1 MVRLDQ
7 EVPDQISPFQLP
19 NYKEVQYL
27 KTNYYHVA
35 AQDVLNNLGV
45 TEDGLQG
52 SEAQKRLQKYGS
64 NELASEKRTSILQKF
79 INQFKDLMI
88 IILLIATVISALIGE
103 LSDAVIIL
111 LVVVLNAAFGVF
123 QESKA
128 ENAIAALQKM
138 ATPYTRVKRD
148 GQIQQIP
155 SNEITV
161 GDIVLLEAGDVVPAD
176 ARIIKAHNLKIE
188 ESALTGE
195 SVPSDKQ
202 STILTEEKPGIGDQ
216 HNMAFLNTNVTYGTA
231 QAVVTAVGMDTQV
244 GKIADMISGVEQT
257 TTPLQKNITHLS
269 KILSILILVIAAI
282 IFLFGTVTGRET
294 PFDMLL
300 TAISLAVAAIPEG
313 LPAIV
318 TITLALGTQSMSK
331 RNALVRKLPAVET
344 LGTTEI
350 IASDK
355 TGTLTQNKMTVEQ
368 IFTDQKLKTI
378 KDYSLPLSSRRA
390 STMILANDAQKS
402 KDGLLGDP
410 TETALIQYFLN
421 KHDDIEKVEREYERI
436 DSIPFDSERK
446 MMSAIVKSEQ
456 GNVYCLTKGAV
467 DVLLKRATKIL
478 DNGKV
483 RALTATD
490 REKIIDTNSHLAHQA
505 LRILAYAYK
514 PVTKIASTATS
525 DVYEKDLIFVGL
537 TGMIDP
543 ERPEVKGAVKEAKQ
557 AGIRP
562 LMITGDHKDTASAIA
577 ERLGIIQEG
586 DTKGVIT
593 GADLDNMSDGQLRKQ
608 IGEYSVYARVSPEHK
623 VRIVNA
629 WQSHGKIVAMTGDGV
644 NDAPALK
651 KADIGVG
658 MGITGTEVSKGAADI
673 VLADDNF
680 ATIITAVEEGR
691 KVFANIQKA
700 VQYLLSANL
709 GEVLTLSL
717 MTFANWGIFFPVQIL
732 WINLVTDTFPAI
744 ALGVEKGEPDAMEH
758 KPRGENSTFL
768 SNGVGSSIIY
778 QGIVESVLTL
788 GVYLL
793 SILFPVH
800 GTSAMIH
807 ADALTMSFI
816 TLGML
821 QLAHAFNCKSVHRSI
836 FAKHTFNNVPFNWA
850 ILGSAFLLG
859 ATIFIPGFNSVFH
872 VTELNVAQWSMILL
886 AVIMMILVVEIVKYI
901 QRKTV
906 YKNL

>member
-1 MVRLDQ
+1 M
-7 EVPDQISPFQLP
+7 
-19 NYKEVQYL
+19 NA
-27 KTNYYHVA
+27 NYYQDPT
-35 AQDVLNNLGV
+35 QDVLKKLDV
-45 TEDGLQG
+45 TQDGLTERQA
-52 SEAQKRLQKYGS
+52 EDRLQKYGK
-64 NELASEKRTSILQKF
+64 NELAGEKRTTILQKF

-88 IILLIATVISALIGE
+88 IILLIATGISLLIGE
-103 LSDAVIIL
+103 ASDALIIF

-128 ENAIAALQKM
+128 ENAIDALQEM
-138 ATPYTRVKRD
+138 TTPYTRVRRA
-148 GQIQQIP
+148 GQIQQIQ
-155 SNEITV
+155 SNNVTL
-161 GDIVLLEAGDVVPAD
+161 GDIILLEAGDVVPAD
-176 ARIIKAHNLKIE
+176 ARIIEAHNLKIE

-195 SVPSDKQ
+195 SVPTEKNSD
-202 STILTEEKPGIGDQ
+202 ILTDEKIGIGDQ
-216 HNMAFLNTNVTYGTA
+216 NNMAFMNTNVTYGTA
-231 QAVVTAVGMDTQV
+231 EAVVTGIGMETQV
-244 GKIADMISGVEQT
+244 GQIAGMISGVEQT
-257 TTPLQKNITHLS
+257 TTPLQKNINHLS
-269 KILSILILVIAAI
+269 KILSILILVIAAV
-282 IFLFGTVTGRET
+282 IFIFGTATGRET

-318 TITLALGTQSMSK
+318 TITLALGTQTMSK

-368 IFTDQKLKTI
+368 IFTDQKLMKVS
-378 KDYSLPLSSRRA
+378 DYALPLSSRMA
-390 STMILANDAQKS
+390 SIMLLANDSKRT

-410 TETALIQYFLN
+410 TETALIQYFID
-421 KHDDIEKVEREYERI
+421 KKDDPAEIEQQYKRL
-436 DSIPFDSERK
+436 DSVPFDSDRK
-446 MMSAIVKSEQ
+446 LMSAIVKNKD
-456 GNVYCLTKGAV
+456 GKIYCLTKGAV
-467 DVLLKRATKIL
+467 DVLLKRTTKIAV
-478 DNGKV
+478 DGQV
-483 RALTATD
+483 RDITPAD
-490 REKIIDTNSHLAHQA
+490 RQKIEDTNSRLAHRA
-505 LRILAYAYK
+505 LRVLAYAYK
-514 PVTKIASTATS
+514 PVEKVAQQATS
-525 DVYEKDLIFVGL
+525 EAYENDLIFVGL

-543 ERPEVKGAVKEAKQ
+543 ERPEVEDAVKEAKA

-562 LMITGDHKDTASAIA
+562 LMITGDHKETAQAIA
-577 ERLGIIQEG
+577 VRLGIIEKG
-586 DTKGVIT
+586 DDQGVIT
-593 GADLDNMSDGQLRKQ
+593 GNELDELSDEELRQNVDK
-608 IGEYSVYARVSPEHK
+608 YSVYARVSPEHK
-623 VRIVNA
+623 VRIVKA

-651 KADIGVG
+651 TADIGVG

-691 KVFANIQKA
+691 KVFTNIQKA

-709 GEVLTLSL
+709 GEVLTLSI
-717 MTFANWGIFFPVQIL
+717 MTFANWDIFLPVQIL

-744 ALGVEKGEPDAMEH
+744 ALGVEEGEPDAMEH
-758 KPRGENSTFL
+758 KPRGEKSTFL

-778 QGIVESVLTL
+778 QGILESFLTL

-793 SILFPVH
+793 AILYPVH
-800 GTSAMIH
+800 QSSDMVH

-821 QLAHAFNCKSVHRSI
+821 QLGHAFNCKSIHRSI
-836 FAKHTFNNVPFNWA
+836 FTTKTFENHFFNWA
-850 ILGSAFLLG
+850 ILGSGVLLA
-859 ATIFIPGFNSVFH
+859 ATIFIPGFNNIFH
-872 VTELNVAQWSMILL
+872 VTTLNLTQWEIIFGAMLLMI
-886 AVIMMILVVEIVKYI
+886 VIVEVVKLV